1 MVDRRRLGAKGAVGR
16 GEEPM
21 APGDKGTAPSRRGER
36 TGVAGKVAMAL
47 STFTSRL
54 RSIRN
59 GLRSLPLGRTRALMA
74 RRSEWTLP
82 SPVLSVCPVPL
93 GRRRADGATRM
104 LALVWSPR
112 YTWPQARSSP
122 GSRSAM
128 AGLWVLSAGAESFLL
143 ATAPTLL
150 ACAGDMPDNSIDL
163 VSCAM
168 LCCRCVEGEGSIGV
182 LGAVGRNPGVLVLIG
197 LSTVN
202 MLTLADMDCS
212 AMGDSDLD
220 SPPRESRLSTMALS
234 CCLMDTS

>member
-1 MVDRRRLGAKGAVGR
+1 MVDRRRLGAKGGVGR

-21 APGDKGTAPSRRGER
+21 APGDKETAPSRRGER
-36 TGVAGKVAMAL
+36 TGVAGKAAMAL
-47 STFTSRL
+47 STFRSRL

-74 RRSEWTLP
+74 RRSEW
-82 SPVLSVCPVPL
+82 VLSVCPVPL
-93 GRRRADGATRM
+93 GRRRANGATRM
-104 LALVWSPR
+104 FALVWSPR

-122 GSRSAM
+122 GSRIAM

-150 ACAGDMPDNSIDL
+150 AWAGDMPDNSIDL

-182 LGAVGRNPGVLVLIG
+182 LGAVGGNTGVLIRIG
-197 LSTVN
+197 LSIVN